1 MAQNL
6 TYSRHLYSADGRW
19 VAFLVGDDLFWRDG
33 ERLGWLQPCTAD
45 RRLSDHDRAVGVAEP
60 PGWSGGVVRAP
71 GGEPIGM
78 VTAHGVIELRPEV
91 LSSASSA
98 DSANSGGRSDGRYVG

>member
-33 ERLGWLQPCTAD
+33 ERLGWLQPFAQEE
-45 RRLSDHDRAVGVAEP
+45 S
-60 PGWSGGVVRAP
+60 GWSGGVVRAL

-78 VTAHGVIELRPEV
+78 VTERGVIELQPEV
-91 LSSASSA
+91 LNGAG
-98 DSANSGGRSDGRYVG
+98 SANSSGRSDGRHV